1 MLQQV
6 KEWVEKAAS
15 EGLEPPTLGS
25 EDRCSNPLSYEAN
38 THYNITQEVRVVGNK
53 WLSHI
58 VDSDATPV
66 KKRGLEYGF

>member
-6 KEWVEKAAS
+6 KGWVGKAAS

-38 THYNITQEVRVVGNK
+38 SAYNITQQVTGFGNH
-53 WLSHI
+53 WLG
-58 VDSDATPV
+58 VAVMNRATPV

>member
-1 MLQQV
+1 MQQAN
-6 KEWVEKAAS
+6 EWVEKAAS

-38 THYNITQEVRVVGNK
+38 IVYNIMHLILGIGNNPGFTVV
-53 WLSHI
+53 I
-58 VDSDATPV
+58 RRAIPV

>member
-1 MLQQV
+1 MQQA
-6 KEWVEKAAS
+6 KQWVEKAAS

-38 THYNITQEVRVVGNK
+38 TLYNIMQQILVIGNK
-53 WLSHI
+53 PGVTVVMSCAI
-58 VDSDATPV
+58 PV

>member
-1 MLQQV
+1 MQQA
-6 KEWVEKAAS
+6 KQWVEKAAS

-38 THYNITQEVRVVGNK
+38 SLYNIMQQILVIGNK
-53 WLSHI
+53 PGVTVVMSCAI
-58 VDSDATPV
+58 PV

>member
-1 MLQQV
+1 MQQA
-6 KEWVEKAAS
+6 KQWVEKAAS

-38 THYNITQEVRVVGNK
+38 SLYNIMQQILVIGNK
-53 WLSHI
+53 PGVTVVTSCAI
-58 VDSDATPV
+58 PV

>member
-1 MLQQV
+1 MQQA
-6 KEWVEKAAS
+6 KQWVEKAAS

-38 THYNITQEVRVVGNK
+38 SEYNITQQVTGFGNH
-53 WLSHI
+53 WLG
-58 VDSDATPV
+58 VAVMNRATPV

>member
-6 KEWVEKAAS
+6 KGWVGKTAS

-38 THYNITQEVRVVGNK
+38 GEYNIMKQVVDFGNITNLDTV
-53 WLSHI
+53 LSP
-58 VDSDATPV
+58 ATPV

>member
-1 MLQQV
+1 MQQA
-6 KEWVEKAAS
+6 KQWVEKAAS

-38 THYNITQEVRVVGNK
+38 RLYNIMQQILVIGNK
-53 WLSHI
+53 PGVTVVMRRAI
-58 VDSDATPV
+58 PV

>member
-1 MLQQV
+1 MQQA
-6 KEWVEKAAS
+6 KQWVEKAAS

-38 THYNITQEVRVVGNK
+38 IVYNIMHRILGIGNNPGFNVVMRRA
-53 WLSHI
+53 I
-58 VDSDATPV
+58 PV

>member
-1 MLQQV
+1 MQQAN
-6 KEWVEKAAS
+6 EWVEKAAS

-38 THYNITQEVRVVGNK
+38 IVYNIMHLILGIGNNPGFTVVMRRA
-53 WLSHI
+53 I
-58 VDSDATPV
+58 PV